1 MRKLLIVSILVI
13 ALMPATY
20 AEATTYTQSKF
31 ILPNREVN
39 LLITDVKG
47 VDYVSADSLLSSK
60 VDIKRIVA
68 VEGTEGSLRV
78 VGYPAGSN
86 GISNLYFNENYLE
99 NLFNMALI
107 DLNDNKE
114 LIYLSPSV
122 KTKVELLK
130 LKERFKK
137 SINNTTKLELP
148 KEGVIFKEVSILWG
162 NTTITESSEVP
173 VKLKLNNSII
183 EDKILI
189 KFEPGKVVNDRDYEW
204 FVSQRYTGNQ
214 SSLNCAFAN
223 IAMINRWKDE
233 SYNKSVQKLRD
244 ESKTTGAVYLDYIVK
259 GTSSE
264 FIGVDSFEDVKKE
277 IDSGNILSVA
287 VDTSI
292 FYSETRDKVYHS
304 VVVYGYNVKKDGIS
318 LYVMD
323 PWEGKLTVDSNVFMK
338 SIKDTSNYII
348 KVKEIMIND
357 KI

>member
-1 MRKLLIVSILVI
+1 MRKLLIASILAIV
-13 ALMPATY
+13 LMPAID
-20 AEATTYTQSKF
+20 AEAATYTQSKF
-31 ILPNREVN
+31 ILPSRGVN
-39 LLITDVKG
+39 LLITDSKG
-47 VDYVSADSLLSSK
+47 VDYVSADSLLASK
-60 VDIKRIVA
+60 VDIKRILD
-68 VEGTEGSLRV
+68 VEDAEGSLRV
-78 VGYPAGSN
+78 VGYPAGNN
-86 GISNLYFNENYLE
+86 GVSNLYFNESCLE

-122 KTKVELLK
+122 KTRVELLK

-137 SINNTTKLELP
+137 SIDNTTKLELP
-148 KEGVIFKEVSILWG
+148 KEGVIFKEVSITWE
-162 NTTITESSEVP
+162 NTNITESSEVP
-173 VKLKLNNSII
+173 VKLKLKNSII
-183 EDKILI
+183 EDKVLI
-189 KFEPGKVVNDRDYEW
+189 KFEPGKVTNDKDYEW
-204 FVSQRYTGNQ
+204 FMSQRETGSQ

-223 IAMINRWKDE
+223 IAMINKWKDR
-233 SYNKSVQKLRD
+233 SYNKSVQELRE
-244 ESKTTGAVYLDYIVK
+244 ESNTTGAVYLDYIVK

-264 FIGVDSFEDVKKE
+264 FISINSFEDVKKE

-287 VDTSI
+287 VDVSL

-304 VVVYGYNVKKDGIS
+304 VIIYGYNVKKDGIS